1 MVSHTRQ
8 LALYISVLYSV
19 NDGVQARSQPFF
31 PFKPARYSELS
42 MRDFSQ
48 VAWPQE
54 PQLRYHVVRN
64 GSLWAGGMMYATGPY
79 VLQWVHASEY

>member
-1 MVSHTRQ
+1 MKDDLELQWVQ
-8 LALYISVLYSV
+8 MKC
-19 NDGVQARSQPFF
+19 NQARSQPVF

-42 MRDFSQ
+42 IRDSQ

-64 GSLWAGGMMYATGPY
+64 GSLWTGGMIHASGPY
-79 VLQWVHASEY
+79 VLQWVHTSEY